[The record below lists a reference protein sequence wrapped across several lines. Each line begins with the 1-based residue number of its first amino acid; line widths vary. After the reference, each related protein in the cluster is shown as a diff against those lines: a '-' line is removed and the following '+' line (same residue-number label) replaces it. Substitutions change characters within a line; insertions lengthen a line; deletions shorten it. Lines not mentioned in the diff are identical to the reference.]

1 MDIRDL
7 RPISKDPESPGP
19 IVLLVGTDPDEED
32 YYGDYI
38 SMEGLILPR
47 YVEATDYLKGDVYL
61 QSGGGGG
68 LNYEDYRDYLF
79 TADYIDGDNDR
90 DKSYLPNNIL
100 VDDTKWAWKTPGLSD
115 DEDVDISI
123 HGNQYVLLLTSPT
136 FKHFSIQS
144 LTYSSRDILA
154 EDLPVGETTLV
165 PVTESPIIWG
175 QFQGG
180 TESPINWGQF
190 HVIVSVFMTD

>member
-38 SMEGLILPR
+38 STEGLILPR

-61 QSGGGGG
+61 QSGGGGIA
-68 LNYEDYRDYLF
+68 NYEDYRDYLF

-144 LTYSSRDILA
+144 LPFPAGTSWQKICPSAKRLWCLSRRAL
-154 EDLPVGETTLV
+154 LFG
-165 PVTESPIIWG
+165 
-175 QFQGG
+175 
-180 TESPINWGQF
+180 
-190 HVIVSVFMTD
+190 VSFREALRALSIGANFT

>member
-32 YYGDYI
+32 YYGDY
-38 SMEGLILPR
+38 SFSTEGLILPR

-61 QSGGGGG
+61 QSGGGGIA
-68 LNYEDYRDYLF
+68 NYEDYRDYLF
-79 TADYIDGDNDR
+79 TADYIDGDNDG

-123 HGNQYVLLLTSPT
+123 HGNQCVLLLIVKFNFQIFFIELITFPAGTSWQKICPSE
-136 FKHFSIQS
+136 KR
-144 LTYSSRDILA
+144 LWCPSRR
-154 EDLPVGETTLV
+154 TLLFGV
-165 PVTESPIIWG
+165 NFREAPKALLIGANFT
-175 QFQGG
+175 
-180 TESPINWGQF
+180 
-190 HVIVSVFMTD
+190 

>member
-38 SMEGLILPR
+38 STEGLILPR

-61 QSGGGGG
+61 QNGG
-68 LNYEDYRDYLF
+68 LGGIANYEDYRDYLF

-123 HGNQYVLLLTSPT
+123 HGNQYVLSLLSPT
-136 FKHFSIQS
+136 FKYFSIQS
-144 LTYSSRDILA
+144 LPFPAGTSWQKTCPSEKQLWCPSRRAL
-154 EDLPVGETTLV
+154 LFG
-165 PVTESPIIWG
+165 
-175 QFQGG
+175 
-180 TESPINWGQF
+180 
-190 HVIVSVFMTD
+190 VSFREALRALSIGANFT

>member
-1 MDIRDL
+1 MSQETLDIRDL

-32 YYGDYI
+32 YYGDY
-38 SMEGLILPR
+38 SSTEGLILPR

-68 LNYEDYRDYLF
+68 GANYEDYRDYLF
-79 TADYIDGDNDR
+79 AADYVDGDGDNSNGGLLIND
-90 DKSYLPNNIL
+90 IL

-123 HGNQYVLLLTSPT
+123 RGNQ
-136 FKHFSIQS
+136 
-144 LTYSSRDILA
+144 
-154 EDLPVGETTLV
+154 
-165 PVTESPIIWG
+165 
-175 QFQGG
+175 
-180 TESPINWGQF
+180 
-190 HVIVSVFMTD
+190 